1 MNIETVLVLAA
12 NLCCEISVNSKGEI
26 ELEGDPTNLD
36 KLAPV
41 VRENKTA
48 LLYHLTRARRHG
60 LDPGRTWAPALSGA
74 ITTEADHI
82 TRVKTAPGVCPLCGV
97 PFDQDGG
104 DCWHRAFHI
113 GAEESTGAP
122 PSDDKPTPAPTAC
135 ENQDGQ
141 SCGHQM
147 GMRISP
153 VALSWLCEN
162 RRVLQCNGWTMAE
175 LYRRNKS
182 RGIAWVGLWDH
193 PGLSVAIESGGVISF
208 NFLTATGQRIRQTA
222 WPKNHHPKRSPK
234 I

>member
-60 LDPGRTWAPALSGA
+60 LDPGRTWAPGNPFTCECGLATGWLRDGKPLCPVCDGKAPAGAGA

-104 DCWHRAFHI
+104 DCWHRSFHI
-113 GAEESTGAP
+113 GTEESTGAP
-122 PSDDKPTPAPTAC
+122 PCDDKHTPYPTAC
-135 ENQDGQ
+135 GK
-141 SCGHQM
+141 
-147 GMRISP
+147 
-153 VALSWLCEN
+153 V
-162 RRVLQCNGWTMAE
+162 V
-175 LYRRNKS
+175 
-182 RGIAWVGLWDH
+182 
-193 PGLSVAIESGGVISF
+193 
-208 NFLTATGQRIRQTA
+208 RQTA
-222 WPKNHHPKRSPK
+222 RPMPQRKLNKGA
-234 I
+234 